1 MRPILTI
8 ALALALVMAVCS
20 GCSSDTGSSSESG
33 KDTNVELENPQV
45 QIWIKDNTPPPTWGG
60 CVHAGDRFVR
70 WP

>member
-45 QIWIKDNTPPPTWGG
+45 QIWIKDNTPPPHGEDAFTPGRR
-60 CVHAGDRFVR
+60 A
-70 WP
+70 